1 MYPVRRIKW
10 VDDDKKFLLQ
20 GALVGGIC
28 STLFVGW
35 ISLGTQAAMMRGE
48 IVIVPKPTSIEG
60 CPGNFSFTTTTSTPH
75 STVEFDR

>member
-1 MYPVRRIKW
+1 M
-10 VDDDKKFLLQ
+10 FLETKTFILQ
-20 GALVGGIC
+20 GALVGGIS

-48 IVIVPKPTSIEG
+48 IIVTPKPTSIEG
-60 CPGNFSFTTTTSTPH
+60 CPGNFSLPTTTTTPH